1 MADVNTEAV
10 HESGDD
16 GFTMRKRLAMG
27 KALPSGD
34 FGVASMSSHCAGGVD
49 TQDSHLADH
58 QRGARPP
65 VGHNQANPD
74 HGEFK

>member
-1 MADVNTEAV
+1 MADVE
-10 HESGDD
+10 HENANVSGDE
-16 GFTMRKRLAMG
+16 GYTGRKRLAMG
-27 KALPSGD
+27 KPLPSGD

-49 TQDSHLADH
+49 TQDSHLLDH